1 MYLEEDFGRSE
12 QFQELL
18 KKLAKEDNRLH
29 DDIQFDHISFFRR
42 WVEKKI
48 EFINQSRK
56 LIHRNPDLTIT
67 ELGDILDNRI
77 EREARK
83 LNKTKTFEKREIIYN
98 KLSALEW
105 IRNVV
110 RTVDLKY
117 SP

>member
-1 MYLEEDFGRSE
+1 MEEDFGRSE

-18 KKLAKEDNRLH
+18 EKLAREDDRLH
-29 DDIQFDHISFFRR
+29 NDIQFHHALFFRR

-48 EFINQSRK
+48 ELINQSRN
-56 LIHRNPDLTIT
+56 LIQGNPDLTIN
-67 ELGDILDNRI
+67 ELVSILDNRI

-83 LNKTKTFEKREIIYN
+83 LDKTRTFEKREIIYN
-98 KLSALEW
+98 NLSAMEW

-110 RTVDLKY
+110 RAIELKY